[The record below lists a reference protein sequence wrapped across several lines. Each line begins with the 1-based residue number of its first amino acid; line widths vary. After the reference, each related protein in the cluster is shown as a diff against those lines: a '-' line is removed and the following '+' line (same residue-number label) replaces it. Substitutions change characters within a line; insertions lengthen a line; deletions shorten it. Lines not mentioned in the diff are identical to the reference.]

1 MQISLTVSF
10 RSSVSY
16 MTSIQYTVNIHK
28 GLDPLNT
35 GTMRIAIGLLYIK
48 TYLVFVFILAVLKF

>member
-1 MQISLTVSF
+1 MK
-10 RSSVSY
+10 
-16 MTSIQYTVNIHK
+16 SIQYTVNIHK

-35 GTMRIAIGLLYIK
+35 GTMRNAIGLLYIK